1 MPEDQ
6 IPVQSKDP
14 YEPTKRSKMTNDE
27 AKETDTAAEMESEL
41 SEVEIILISRQ
52 GQKRKQVAKT
62 R

>member
-1 MPEDQ
+1 
-6 IPVQSKDP
+6 
-14 YEPTKRSKMTNDE
+14 MTNDE